1 MPMALSLGLSH
12 NREPKSL
19 NYRVKRMKA
28 RGFTLVEL
36 MIVIAVLAILAAIAV
51 PSYYRQVE
59 KSRRAD
65 AQSALLSAAQ
75 TLERCFT
82 RTNTYVGCTL
92 PATSPDGFYTI
103 QSTLEATQYRIG
115 AVPAGAQVGDACG
128 TFTLDHRGNRGD
140 AGDPAD
146 RCWGS

>member
-82 RTNTYVGCTL
+82 RTNTYVGCFTTTA
-92 PATSPDGFYTI
+92 PGQASQEGFYNVRAT
-103 QSTLEATQYRIG
+103 TLTATTLCCQPRQPVGRRAIH
-115 AVPAGAQVGDACG
+115 AV
-128 TFTLDHRGNRGD
+128 LSR
-140 AGDPAD
+140 
-146 RCWGS
+146 